1 MAVIGT
7 YIDDKYEI
15 LKEIGHGGMSVVYLA
30 MDKRLNK
37 QWAIKELQKKAR
49 DANNEIVIQSAIAEA
64 NMIKKLDHPALP
76 RIVDIIDE
84 QDVIYVVMDYI
95 EGETL
100 DYVVN
105 QYGAQSQ
112 EQVIDWAKQLCQVL
126 HYLHTRTP
134 PIIYRDM
141 KPANVML
148 KPDGNLKV
156 IDFGIAREYKSSNL
170 QDTICLG
177 TRGYAAPEQFGGQGQ
192 TDARTDIY
200 CLGATLYHLVT
211 GHNPAEPP
219 YEIYPIRHWNSQLS
233 GGLENIIE
241 KCTQLNP
248 NDRYQSCAELLYA
261 LEHYE
266 EEDDAF
272 KQAQKKKLNI
282 FRLTSLMT
290 IIFMVLGIGS
300 LFIKN
305 NINMNDYRNNLEL
318 AEKSTDTVEK
328 RKYCIQSISLLPQ
341 NPEAYKKLIEVYKD
355 NNAFDVEESVEFK
368 EQVSEYLN
376 QLQNSNSYPNVAYE
390 VGKLYWYYYDYGDND
405 NDNQN
410 IPITKMINSISWF
423 EDVIQYGNQEDDFY
437 HTAQIYKDIG
447 TFYKELQIKVN
458 EGESVNGMY
467 KSYFKNLQSMLERIS
482 KYNEAEIVELETYK
496 LIIVS
501 IENYAREFADEGIKQ
516 EEMTSLF
523 NQAISEVEQI
533 KPTSSKTSDMKKY
546 IEERKS
552 SIQQFIQNAYIEKVV
567 EEE

>member
-341 NPEAYKKLIEVYKD
+341 NPEAYEKLIEVYKD

-405 NDNQN
+405 NQN

-423 EDVIQYGNQEDDFY
+423 EDAIQYGNQEDDFY

-501 IENYAREFADEGIKQ
+501 IENYAREFADDDVKQ

-523 NQAISEVEQI
+523 NQAISKVEQI

>member
-141 KPANVML
+141 KPANVMI

-290 IIFMVLGIGS
+290 VIFMVLGIGS

-328 RKYCIQSISLLPQ
+328 RKYCIQAISLLPQ
-341 NPEAYKKLIEVYKD
+341 NPEAYEKLIEVYKD
-355 NNAFDVEESVEFK
+355 NNAFDVEESIEFK

-376 QLQNSNSYPNVAYE
+376 QLQNSDSYPNVAYE

-423 EDVIQYGNQEDDFY
+423 EDAIQYGNQEDDFY

-501 IENYAREFADEGIKQ
+501 IENYAREFADDGVKQ

>member
-192 TDARTDIY
+192 TDARTDI
-200 CLGATLYHLVT
+200 
-211 GHNPAEPP
+211 
-219 YEIYPIRHWNSQLS
+219 
-233 GGLENIIE
+233 
-241 KCTQLNP
+241 
-248 NDRYQSCAELLYA
+248 
-261 LEHYE
+261 
-266 EEDDAF
+266 
-272 KQAQKKKLNI
+272 
-282 FRLTSLMT
+282 
-290 IIFMVLGIGS
+290 
-300 LFIKN
+300 
-305 NINMNDYRNNLEL
+305 
-318 AEKSTDTVEK
+318 
-328 RKYCIQSISLLPQ
+328 
-341 NPEAYKKLIEVYKD
+341 
-355 NNAFDVEESVEFK
+355 
-368 EQVSEYLN
+368 
-376 QLQNSNSYPNVAYE
+376 
-390 VGKLYWYYYDYGDND
+390 
-405 NDNQN
+405 
-410 IPITKMINSISWF
+410 
-423 EDVIQYGNQEDDFY
+423 
-437 HTAQIYKDIG
+437 
-447 TFYKELQIKVN
+447 
-458 EGESVNGMY
+458 
-467 KSYFKNLQSMLERIS
+467 
-482 KYNEAEIVELETYK
+482 
-496 LIIVS
+496 
-501 IENYAREFADEGIKQ
+501 
-516 EEMTSLF
+516 
-523 NQAISEVEQI
+523 
-533 KPTSSKTSDMKKY
+533 
-546 IEERKS
+546 
-552 SIQQFIQNAYIEKVV
+552 
-567 EEE
+567 

>member
-272 KQAQKKKLNI
+272 KQVQKKKLNI

-341 NPEAYKKLIEVYKD
+341 NPEAYEKLIEVYKD

-405 NDNQN
+405 NQN

-423 EDVIQYGNQEDDFY
+423 EDAIQYGNQEDDFY

-501 IENYAREFADEGIKQ
+501 IENYAREFADDGVKQ

-523 NQAISEVEQI
+523 NQAISKVEQI

>member
-84 QDVIYVVMDYI
+84 KDVIYVVMDYI

-290 IIFMVLGIGS
+290 VIFMVLGIGS

-328 RKYCIQSISLLPQ
+328 RKYCIQAISLLPQ
-341 NPEAYKKLIEVYKD
+341 NPEAYEKLIEVYKD

-405 NDNQN
+405 NQN

-423 EDVIQYGNQEDDFY
+423 EDAIQYGNQEDDFY

-501 IENYAREFADEGIKQ
+501 IENYAREFADDGVKQ

-523 NQAISEVEQI
+523 NQAISKVEQI

>member
-248 NDRYQSCAELLYA
+248 NDRYQSCAELLYV

-341 NPEAYKKLIEVYKD
+341 NPEAYEKLIEVYKD

-405 NDNQN
+405 NQN

-423 EDVIQYGNQEDDFY
+423 EDAIQYGNQEDDFY

-482 KYNEAEIVELETYK
+482 KYNEAEIIELETYK

-501 IENYAREFADEGIKQ
+501 IENYTREFADDGIKQ

>member
-15 LKEIGHGGMSVVYLA
+15 LKEIGNGGMSVVYLA

-148 KPDGNLKV
+148 KPDGILKV

-341 NPEAYKKLIEVYKD
+341 NPEAYEKLIEVYKD

-405 NDNQN
+405 NQN

-423 EDVIQYGNQEDDFY
+423 EDAIQYGNQEDDFY

-501 IENYAREFADEGIKQ
+501 IENYAREFADDGIKQ

>member
-84 QDVIYVVMDYI
+84 KDVIYVVMDYI

-341 NPEAYKKLIEVYKD
+341 NPEAYEKLIEVYKD

-405 NDNQN
+405 NQN

-423 EDVIQYGNQEDDFY
+423 EDAIQYGNQEDDFY

-501 IENYAREFADEGIKQ
+501 IENYAREFADEGVKQ

-523 NQAISEVEQI
+523 NQAISKVEQI

>member
-341 NPEAYKKLIEVYKD
+341 NPEAYEKLIEVYKD

-405 NDNQN
+405 NQN

-423 EDVIQYGNQEDDFY
+423 EDAIQYGNQEDDFY

-501 IENYAREFADEGIKQ
+501 IENYAREFADDGVKQ

-523 NQAISEVEQI
+523 NQAISKVEQT

>member
-1 MAVIGT
+1 MAIIGT
-7 YIDDKYEI
+7 FIDDKYEI
-15 LKEIGHGGMSVVYLA
+15 LKEIGHGGMSIVYLA

-49 DANNEIVIQSAIAEA
+49 DANNEVVIQSAIAEA

-105 QYGAQSQ
+105 QYGAQPQ
-112 EQVIDWAKQLCQVL
+112 EQVIEWAKQLCQVL

-156 IDFGIAREYKSSNL
+156 IDFGIAREYKSSHI

-219 YEIYPIRHWNSQLS
+219 YEIYPIRHWNPQLS

-266 EEDDAF
+266 EEDDFF

-290 IIFMVLGIGS
+290 IVFMILGVGS
-300 LFIKN
+300 LFIRN
-305 NINMNDYRNNLEL
+305 NINMNDYRSNLEL
-318 AEKSTDTVEK
+318 SDKSTNTEDK
-328 RKYCIQSISLLPQ
+328 RKYCIQAIGLLPQ
-341 NPEAYKKLIEVYKD
+341 NPEAYEKLIEVYKD
-355 NNAFDVEESVEFK
+355 NNAFDVDENLEFK

-376 QLQNSNSYPNVAYE
+376 QLQNSDEYASIAYE
-390 VGKLYWYYYDYGDND
+390 IGKLYWYYYDYGDND
-405 NDNQN
+405 NQN
-410 IPITKMINSISWF
+410 IPITKMVNSISWF
-423 EDVIQYGNQEDDFY
+423 EDAIQYGNEEDDFY

-447 TFYKELQIKVN
+447 TFYRELQIKVN
-458 EGESVNGMY
+458 EGESVTGMY
-467 KSYFKNLQSMLERIS
+467 KSYFESLQSMINRIS
-482 KYNEAEIVELETYK
+482 KYDEAEIVKLETYK
-496 LIIVS
+496 LIVVS
-501 IENYAREFADEGIKQ
+501 IENYVREFAGDGIEQ
-516 EEMTSLF
+516 SNIVNLF
-523 NQAISEVEQI
+523 NKAINEVEQLNT
-533 KPTSSKTSDMKKY
+533 TSSKTTDMKNY
-546 IEERKS
+546 ILDRKS
-552 SIQQFIQNAYIEKVV
+552 SIQQFIENAYIERVV
-567 EEE
+567 EEV

>member
-15 LKEIGHGGMSVVYLA
+15 LKEIGNGGMSVVYLA

-341 NPEAYKKLIEVYKD
+341 NPEAYEKLIEVYKD

-405 NDNQN
+405 NQN

-423 EDVIQYGNQEDDFY
+423 EDAIQYGNQEDDFY

-501 IENYAREFADEGIKQ
+501 IENYAREFADDGIKQ

>member
-84 QDVIYVVMDYI
+84 KDVIYVVMDYI

-126 HYLHTRTP
+126 HYLHTRTL

-290 IIFMVLGIGS
+290 VIFMVLGIGS

-328 RKYCIQSISLLPQ
+328 RKYCIQAISLLPQ
-341 NPEAYKKLIEVYKD
+341 NPEAYEKLIEVYKD

-390 VGKLYWYYYDYGDND
+390 VGKLYWYYYDYGD

-501 IENYAREFADEGIKQ
+501 IENYAREFADDGVKQ

>member
-126 HYLHTRTP
+126 HYLHTRTL

-290 IIFMVLGIGS
+290 VIFMVLGIGS

-328 RKYCIQSISLLPQ
+328 RKYCIQAISLLPQ
-341 NPEAYKKLIEVYKD
+341 NPEAYEKLIEVYKD

-390 VGKLYWYYYDYGDND
+390 VGKLYWYYYDYGD

-501 IENYAREFADEGIKQ
+501 IENYAREFADDGVKQ

>member
-126 HYLHTRTP
+126 HYLHTRTL

-290 IIFMVLGIGS
+290 VIFMVLGIGS

-328 RKYCIQSISLLPQ
+328 RKYCIQAISLLPQ
-341 NPEAYKKLIEVYKD
+341 NPEAYEKLIEVYKD

-405 NDNQN
+405 NQN

-423 EDVIQYGNQEDDFY
+423 EDAIQYGNQEDDFY

-501 IENYAREFADEGIKQ
+501 IENYAREFADDGVKQ

>member
-341 NPEAYKKLIEVYKD
+341 NPEAYEKLIEVYKD
-355 NNAFDVEESVEFK
+355 NNVFDVEESVEFK

-405 NDNQN
+405 NQN

-423 EDVIQYGNQEDDFY
+423 EDAIQYGNQEDDFY

-501 IENYAREFADEGIKQ
+501 IENYAREFADDGVKQ

-523 NQAISEVEQI
+523 NQAISKVEQI

>member
-341 NPEAYKKLIEVYKD
+341 NPEAYEKLIEVYKD

-405 NDNQN
+405 NQN

-423 EDVIQYGNQEDDFY
+423 EDAIQYGNQEDDFY

-501 IENYAREFADEGIKQ
+501 IENYAREFADDGIKQ

-546 IEERKS
+546 IEDRKS

>member
-219 YEIYPIRHWNSQLS
+219 YEIYPIRHWNFQLS

-341 NPEAYKKLIEVYKD
+341 NPEAYEKLIEVYKD

-405 NDNQN
+405 NQN

-423 EDVIQYGNQEDDFY
+423 EDAIQYGNQEDDFY

-482 KYNEAEIVELETYK
+482 KYNEAEIIELETYK

-501 IENYAREFADEGIKQ
+501 IENYAREFADDGIKQ

-523 NQAISEVEQI
+523 NQAISVVEQI

>member
-341 NPEAYKKLIEVYKD
+341 NPEAYEKLIEVYKD

-405 NDNQN
+405 NQN

-423 EDVIQYGNQEDDFY
+423 EDAIQYGNQEDDFY

-501 IENYAREFADEGIKQ
+501 IENYAREFADDGIKQ

>member
-290 IIFMVLGIGS
+290 VIFMVLGIGS

-328 RKYCIQSISLLPQ
+328 RKYCIQAISLLPQ
-341 NPEAYKKLIEVYKD
+341 NPEAYEKLIEVYKD

-423 EDVIQYGNQEDDFY
+423 EDAIQYGNQEDDFY

-501 IENYAREFADEGIKQ
+501 IENYAREFADDGVKQ

>member
-1 MAVIGT
+1 
-7 YIDDKYEI
+7 
-15 LKEIGHGGMSVVYLA
+15 MSVVYLA

-341 NPEAYKKLIEVYKD
+341 NPEAYEKLIEVYKD

-405 NDNQN
+405 NQN

-423 EDVIQYGNQEDDFY
+423 EDAIQYGNQEDDFY

-501 IENYAREFADEGIKQ
+501 IENYAREFADDGIKQ

>member
-126 HYLHTRTP
+126 HYLHTRTL

-290 IIFMVLGIGS
+290 VIFMVLGIGS

-328 RKYCIQSISLLPQ
+328 RKYCIQAISLLPQ
-341 NPEAYKKLIEVYKD
+341 NPEAYEKLIEVYKD

-423 EDVIQYGNQEDDFY
+423 EDAIQYGNQEDDFY

-501 IENYAREFADEGIKQ
+501 IENYAREFADDGVKQ